1 MQTQLNNL
9 KYVRERLTFFLKET
23 SNKTIKSASAKDWY
37 IAFVNMINDELIDV
51 ADITEHNILN
61 GRNKFM
67 AYLSMEY
74 LLGKLSN
81 QTLLNLK
88 AKKTF
93 EKAFA
98 SFGVDLDKVLSFEPS
113 TQLGNGGLGR
123 LAACFFDSLATLSYP
138 AFGYGLFYRCGIYK
152 QEIVNGK
159 QVEKP
164 DLWIEKQNPAVEKRK
179 DISYDIYFGGNV
191 SKTDRIEDMKWMPKE
206 IIKTH
211 ANDLLLA
218 GYGNDNVLRVR
229 LWEAQRSDKKS
240 PDLHKTI
247 TNITDFLY
255 PPDTIDEGRRLR
267 LRQEHLLVSAS
278 IQDLFNRFKK
288 TGVSVEDIEK
298 FMSVQL
304 NDTHP
309 TLAIPEIIRILMQ
322 EYGFSY
328 EKAYEKMYKI
338 CAYTNH
344 TLLAEALEKIDIKL
358 FKSELPYH
366 FAIIEK
372 INNDFMN
379 LARKTVAEWKLNK
392 LEIVNYEKGY
402 VNSGNLCIVATH
414 KVNGVA
420 ELHSKLLKKKEF
432 PLFSNIFPKKFI
444 NETNGITQRKWLLEA
459 NPRLAS
465 FITKNIGDKWITDL
479 FELKKLLKFKND
491 SHFLEKLYKIKQ
503 ENKSDLLQLIKD
515 DLGLKLSPD
524 FIVDS
529 QIKRI
534 HEYKR
539 QFLNILQVIDRY
551 NRIINGDTKGL
562 EPKICLFA
570 GKAPPTYTIAKEV
583 VTLINDVANV
593 VNNDKRCNDLL
604 KVVFIPNYNID
615 KAQIIIPATELS
627 EQISTAGKEASG
639 TGNMKFALNGA
650 LTIGT
655 LDGANVEIKNNVGSK
670 NIFIFG
676 LTAKK
681 VYNLKE
687 KGYDAQSYFNND
699 KRIQEILYQIMSGYF
714 CNNQKDRY
722 KNLMNAFFDNN
733 DEYMLLPDFNSYVK
747 MQGKVDQ
754 EYKDKKSWNKKSLIN
769 IANCGFFSSDRTIK
783 SYAKDIWKIKEIVE

>member
-9 KYVRERLTFFLKET
+9 KYVKERLTFFLKET

-255 PPDTIDEGRRLR
+255 PPDTTDEGRRLR

-288 TGVSVEDIEK
+288 IGVSVEDIEK

-491 SHFLEKLYKIKQ
+491 SNFLEKLYKIKQ